1 MSFLATKNKDKIEE
15 ELNSPWQA
23 EINNGSLRRTEDISK
38 KAAWSVASL
47 EFTADDGAFVIFVL
61 HLHLQNRL
69 LQPPL
74 PLCCS
79 SQPENS
85 MTPFDKVEFS
95 LFLLYRGYQ
104 IWQTIMHLK
113 VKTEYPCRAEH
124 FLSLGIIDFVQW
136 LLSLVNLNF
145 QCAVCSCIC
154 VSQIPGA
161 FLQLLHTLLGKLVL
175 LYKDFTLDKN
185 EILKK

>member
-1 MSFLATKNKDKIEE
+1 MGHWEE
-15 ELNSPWQA
+15 Q
-23 EINNGSLRRTEDISK
+23 EDISK

-47 EFTADDGAFVIFVL
+47 EFTAADRAFVIFVL

-69 LQPPL
+69 LQPL
-74 PLCCS
+74 SPLCCS

-85 MTPFDKVEFS
+85 MTPFDTVEFS

-104 IWQTIMHLK
+104 IWQTIIHLK

-145 QCAVCSCIC
+145 QCALWSYIR

-161 FLQLLHTLLGKLVL
+161 FLQLIHTLLGKLVL
-175 LYKDFTLDKN
+175 LYKDFALNKN

>member
-1 MSFLATKNKDKIEE
+1 MGHWEE
-15 ELNSPWQA
+15 Q
-23 EINNGSLRRTEDISK
+23 EDISK
-38 KAAWSVASL
+38 KAAWGVASL
-47 EFTADDGAFVIFVL
+47 EFTADDRAFVIFVL
-61 HLHLQNRL
+61 HHHLQNRL
-69 LQPPL
+69 LQPPS
-74 PLCCS
+74 PLCWHS
-79 SQPENS
+79 RI
-85 MTPFDKVEFS
+85 FLV
-95 LFLLYRGYQ
+95 LLYRGHQ

-145 QCAVCSCIC
+145 QCAVCSCIH

-161 FLQLLHTLLGKLVL
+161 FLQLIHTLLGKLVL

>member
-1 MSFLATKNKDKIEE
+1 MGHWEE
-15 ELNSPWQA
+15 Q
-23 EINNGSLRRTEDISK
+23 EDVSK

-47 EFTADDGAFVIFVL
+47 EFTAGDRAFVIFVF

-69 LQPPL
+69 LQPPS

-85 MTPFDKVEFS
+85 MTPFDRVEFS
-95 LFLLYRGYQ
+95 LFLLYRGHQ

-145 QCAVCSCIC
+145 QCALCSCIH

-161 FLQLLHTLLGKLVL
+161 FLQLIRTLLGKLVL
-175 LYKDFTLDKN
+175 LYQDFALNKN